1 MCGEKLRFSSDG
13 LGGRWVGF
21 VAILKGRPNP
31 VVLLCLLLQYLIQ
44 SCARGGRRIVV
55 NPESENVC
63 VQHSKKAYV
72 PKRFPI
78 PTGANGNI
86 GNTGPQFALPC
97 MRLFCLGSASPIVA
111 GVMAEVAGAGVW
123 VAERHQLLE
132 PDTLSGKHQVYT
144 KLN

>member
-1 MCGEKLRFSSDG
+1 MGGEKLRFSSDG

-21 VAILKGRPNP
+21 VAILKGRPKP

-44 SCARGGRRIVV
+44 SCARGGEEDSGKPRVRKC
-55 NPESENVC
+55 VC
-63 VQHSKKAYV
+63 ATLKKGLRTKTILA
-72 PKRFPI
+72 I

-111 GVMAEVAGAGVW
+111 GVMAEVAGAEG
-123 VAERHQLLE
+123 L
-132 PDTLSGKHQVYT
+132 GC
-144 KLN
+144 